1 MPPKLLADACPLIVP
16 PKLLGDAWPLI
27 VPPKLLPD
35 ACPLFVPLI
44 CLPMRGPPHVA
55 PQGVAPNRGA
65 ELLPSG
71 PGACFPPAHGWQPS
85 RRPYLNVVHVWGHRM
100 VLCTLSTL

>member
-1 MPPKLLADACPLIVP
+1 MPRKIPCAKKKGKFRVTVSGSLWEVALLGAPERPLIVPPKLLADACPLIVP

-44 CLPMRGPPHVA
+44 CLPMRGP
-55 PQGVAPNRGA
+55 
-65 ELLPSG
+65 
-71 PGACFPPAHGWQPS
+71 
-85 RRPYLNVVHVWGHRM
+85 
-100 VLCTLSTL
+100 